1 MHFWDPSQWNKTC
14 FECKRIKFQWKM
26 GQNFHICLRSGP
38 RWLTPNP
45 LTVSLI
51 AKYPLFFTPCLRP
64 YLQFLRYFLYEQIK
78 TALVSKRRKPRGE
91 TTCDPCWGQLS
102 WKSGVS
108 RSGLCCR
115 YSAPKASSSS
125 PNLSKMSSRRSRRRR
140 RGLSI
145 NLRIAARSLTAT
157 FFSSRALLVLS
168 SSQWNLFLQM
178 SSSLLGQTFLM
189 SPFQRVLVRW
199 FGSSSQLLTLPCPTT
214 ILEHKTFFQSQSR
227 LPENVLLKTE
237 KLWNVGLRYFE
248 TFQFPESAE
257 SRFAIWLIKT

>member
-1 MHFWDPSQWNKTC
+1 MK
-14 FECKRIKFQWKM
+14 KRSKFS
-26 GQNFHICLRSGP
+26 HL
-38 RWLTPNP
+38 
-45 LTVSLI
+45 LTVRAEVADPQPPYGQPDCKIST
-51 AKYPLFFTPCLRP
+51 FFDASP
-64 YLQFLRYFLYEQIK
+64 YLQFLRNFLYEQIK

-178 SSSLLGQTFLM
+178 SSSLLGQTLLM

-237 KLWNVGLRYFE
+237 KLWNIGLRYFE
-248 TFQFPESAE
+248 TFQFSDSAE
-257 SRFAIWLIKT
+257 SRFASWLVKT